1 MRRKTGWTTKENIT
15 PGIHSKCKPSTHI
28 DDLLSKLSNQ
38 LLAALSDLPED
49 VYDDSDEE
57 NRDYVKSLRSCQVQ
71 NKKDVRSAHLH
82 YNESEEKVEDLA
94 PDDVAVDPD
103 DPIRA
108 GALLEVVYPYS
119 DRTEGVGQP
128 PEWTTLLRRGQA
140 GQKKNRTGPMRNAP
154 PVRLALRRVTRRHTS
169 RPCRRQWTELPQK
182 RGRRGGQ

>member
-57 NRDYVKSLRSCQVQ
+57 NGDYVKSLRSCQVQ

-128 PEWTTLLRRGQA
+128 PEWTALLRRGQA
-140 GQKKNRTGPMRNAP
+140 GQKKKQDRADEKRPPRSLGFTKGHAP
-154 PVRLALRRVTRRHTS
+154 SYLQAV
-169 RPCRRQWTELPQK
+169 
-182 RGRRGGQ
+182 